1 MIQHHTPGIA
11 VYVAEDC
18 IQRQL
23 RHRDDVGARATVC
36 PFADQRCKHLGLTA

>member
-18 IQRQL
+18 IQR
-23 RHRDDVGARATVC
+23 REDIGMTWEPVRR
-36 PFADQRCKHLGLTA
+36 FAD